1 MRSPRVSADVKKGTA
16 TYVYCVVAAPKR
28 PRLTGAPAGLP
39 GTGPLRLL
47 DIDPGRHVV
56 VTDAPLSRYGEVAIR
71 RGLSDLAWV
80 SRAAVAHEA
89 VVEAFIDATVVLPM
103 KLFTLFTSD
112 ERAIAHLHGD
122 RRRIDALVKRLASHH
137 EWGVRLVLERPAA
150 GVPRST
156 VHAKPARSSGVAYLT
171 QKKAQ
176 RDAAAERTRH
186 AGAIAAGLYDRLA
199 ERSRAAR
206 RRPASELPVQSGPLL
221 LDAAFLVPRSQSRG
235 FTALARREQRVLARK
250 GYALTITGP
259 WPPYTFVQESE

>member
-1 MRSPRVSADVKKGTA
+1 MARASADVKKGNA

-47 DIDPGRHVV
+47 DFDAGRHIV

-71 RGLSDLAWV
+71 RGLSDLEWV

-122 RRRIDALVKRLASHH
+122 RRRIDALVKRLANHH
-137 EWGVRLVLERPAA
+137 ELGVRLVLERPAA
-150 GVPRST
+150 DVPRST

-176 RDAAAERTRH
+176 RDAAAERATH
-186 AGAIAAGLYDRLA
+186 ARAIAAGLYDRLS

-206 RRPASELPVQSGPLL
+206 RRPANELLVQSGPLL
-221 LDAAFLVPRSQSRG
+221 LDAAFLVPRSQSRA
-235 FTALARREQRVLARK
+235 FTALARREQRVLARQ

-259 WPPYTFVQESE
+259 WPPYTFVQDSE